1 MDRTFCGP
9 TFTHKIRRLKEN
21 NITTSYFQGDS
32 GMKEISFIKRTLQGT
47 AIGLANVVPG
57 VSGGTMALILGI
69 YRRLIH
75 SINTLPLTLPIQFIR
90 GEDVKE
96 DWNNIDFRFLVPL
109 GIGVIIAT
117 LLLARIMEF
126 LLETYSTASYSF
138 FIGLILA
145 SLIVVY
151 RYIDPIGAREVLSGV
166 IGSLVA
172 FVVVGGNGMT
182 GSHNPISIFLAGV
195 FAVASMILPGISGS
209 LVLVLLGEYHYMLH
223 ALNTLDTFN
232 IIIFI
237 SGGLVGLFGFAK
249 LLEYLLDR
257 STSMTMAFLLGL
269 MFGGLRVPLETAM
282 LNEPSLSHIVI
293 PAAIGALLLYI
304 MEYYRTSVTSD

>member
-1 MDRTFCGP
+1 MDRTLRCF

-21 NITTSYFQGDS
+21 NITAINFHGDN

-75 SINTLPLTLPIQFIR
+75 AINTLPLTLPIKFIR

-96 DWNNIDFRFLVPL
+96 DWNDIDFRFLLPL
-109 GIGVIIAT
+109 GIGVVIAT
-117 LLLARIMEF
+117 LLLARVMEF

-145 SLIVVY
+145 SLFVVY
-151 RYIDPIGAREVLSGV
+151 RYIDPTGVREVLSGV
-166 IGSLVA
+166 IGFLVA
-172 FVVVGGNGMT
+172 FFVVGGNGIT
-182 GSHNPISIFLAGV
+182 GTHNPISIFFGGV

-223 ALNTLDTFN
+223 ALNTFDIFN
-232 IIIFI
+232 IVIFVA
-237 SGGLVGLFGFAK
+237 GGLVGLFGFAK
-249 LLEYLLDR
+249 LLEYMLDR
-257 STSMTMAFLLGL
+257 STSITMAFLFGL
-269 MFGGLRVPLETAM
+269 MFGGLRVPLKTAM
-282 LNEPSLSHIVI
+282 LNDPSLFHIVI
-293 PAAIGALLLYI
+293 PASVGALLLYL
-304 MEYYRTSVTSD
+304 MEYHRTKVTSD